1 MTITGDI
8 EMVGIEEAKNVA
20 IEFLRKALGVN
31 EVRVIGVAK
40 IDGKW
45 EAEGEVY
52 EESSFMKSLGLPT
65 KEQDRNIYVV
75 KLSDSLEVESYERQ
89 DHTLAT
95 S

>member
-1 MTITGDI
+1 MAITGDT
-8 EMVGIEEAKNVA
+8 EMVGIEEAKNAAV
-20 IEFLRKALGVN
+20 EFLKKALDVN

-65 KEQDRNIYVV
+65 KVQDRNIYVV
-75 KLSDSLEVESYERQ
+75 KLGDSLEVESYERQ
-89 DHTLAT
+89 GHALAT